1 VYDRNVNGRELNF
14 EASGA
19 LLQASLVM
27 RDRETDSWWSIM
39 TATSIGG
46 QLDDTR
52 LTELPVGRKMT
63 WGEWVA
69 IHPDTKILSVR
80 GQEHVRSNPFD
91 SYFRSDETFRGL
103 VVEDK
108 RLPAKEPVYVFHLDG
123 GAFAA
128 AHSSFEG
135 GHIFDLGVD
144 DRAVLLYREPGLS
157 FYASSEAYLVP
168 GASAGRSTAALLER
182 SRSGDPATER
192 LNGFDTF
199 WYSWVAVNQNSALL
213 E

>member
-1 VYDRNVNGRELNF
+1 MYDRNVNGRELNF

-46 QLDDTR
+46 KLDDTR
-52 LTELPVGRKMT
+52 LTELPVGRKTT

-69 IHPDTKILSVR
+69 NHPDTKILSVR
-80 GQEHVRSNPFD
+80 GQEHVRSNPYD
-91 SYFRSDETFRGL
+91 SYFRSDATFRGL

-108 RLPAKEPVYVFHLDG
+108 RLSPKEPVYVFHLDG
-123 GAFAA
+123 GAFAV
-128 AHSSFEG
+128 AHTSFEG
-135 GHIFDLGVD
+135 GHVFDLGD
-144 DRAVLLYREPGLS
+144 GDRAVLLYRDPGLS
-157 FYASSEAYLVP
+157 FYASSEADLVA
-168 GASAGRSTAALLER
+168 GAGAGKSTAALLAR
-182 SRSGDPATER
+182 SRSGDSATER
-192 LNGFDTF
+192 LTGFDTF
-199 WYSWVAVNQNSALL
+199 WYSWVAVNPDSALL